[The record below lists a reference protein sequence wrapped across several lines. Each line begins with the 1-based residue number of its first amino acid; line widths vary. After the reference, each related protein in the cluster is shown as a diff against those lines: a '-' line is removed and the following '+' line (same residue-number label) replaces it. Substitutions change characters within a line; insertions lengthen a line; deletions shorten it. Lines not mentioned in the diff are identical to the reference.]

1 MFSFL
6 FLYCKESPNNSDV
19 TAPMPYCCISKLK
32 SSTITQCFQKAVMKM
47 PEGTTIVETEESS
60 GSDIESSD

>member
-6 FLYCKESPNNSDV
+6 FLYCKESPNNSHV
-19 TAPMPYCCISKLK
+19 TTPMPYCCISKLK
-32 SSTITQCFQKAVMKM
+32 SSTITQCFQKAAMKM
-47 PEGTTIVETEESS
+47 PEGATIIEIEESI